1 MSEIENMVVRKP
13 RVLRRVL
20 VVVGVVVL
28 ALLVKFVLHLVLPR
42 NFSGS
47 GEVLPLTLPHGTF
60 QTLYY
65 NQSAEPKGV
74 VIVGT
79 GDGGWSYWEEKV
91 SKHLS
96 EKGYAVGSWDCRKF
110 ADSRSYDQAELAAG
124 FREAVG
130 AVRKRSGA
138 KEDCPVWYFGWSTGA
153 EQSVAA
159 AAAEG
164 NRPAGLTGLL
174 LAAPGKVGRYGIT
187 ESDLLG
193 MEPSGPGA
201 FPLED
206 LAPNLAGLKVVQF
219 VAGLDPL
226 DDTTWQGRLGNVPV
240 KNFELPTSLHDMGGA
255 GEEFLGKLDAAMAW
269 TLGAPEK

>member
-1 MSEIENMVVRKP
+1 MSKTENPARRKSG
-13 RVLRRVL
+13 RLRRFLIVL
-20 VVVGVVVL
+20 GIVVV
-28 ALLVKFVLHLVLPR
+28 ALLVKFTMHLVLPR
-42 NFSGS
+42 NFRGT
-47 GEVLPLTLPHGTF
+47 GEILPLTLPHGKF

-65 NQSAEPKGV
+65 NRGATPKGV

-91 SKHLS
+91 SRHLS
-96 EKGYAVGSWDCRKF
+96 EKGYAVGGWDCRKF
-110 ADSRSYDQAELAAG
+110 ADTRSYDQAELSAG
-124 FREAVG
+124 FREAVK

-138 KEDCPVWYFGWSTGA
+138 ADGCPVWYFGWSTGA

-159 AAAEG
+159 AAVPD
-164 NRPAGLTGLL
+164 RPSGLAGVL

-201 FPLED
+201 FALED
-206 LAPNLAGLKVVQF
+206 LAPGLTGLKVVQF

-226 DDTTWQGRLGNVPV
+226 DDTTWQRGLGDVPV
-240 KNFELPTSLHDMGGA
+240 RSLELPACLHDMGGA
-255 GEEFLGKLDAAMAW
+255 GEEFLGKLDEAMAW
-269 TLGAPEK
+269 TRSTPQK